1 MLYVGLF
8 MEETGNQRFVR
19 SKILCLLVVSIIP
32 MTDFFGF

>member
-19 SKILCLLVVSIIP
+19 SKILCLLVSIMP

>member
-19 SKILCLLVVSIIP
+19 SKILCLLVSIMP
-32 MTDFFGF
+32 MTTFLAFD

>member
-19 SKILCLLVVSIIP
+19 SKILCIVVSIYAN
-32 MTDFFGF
+32 D